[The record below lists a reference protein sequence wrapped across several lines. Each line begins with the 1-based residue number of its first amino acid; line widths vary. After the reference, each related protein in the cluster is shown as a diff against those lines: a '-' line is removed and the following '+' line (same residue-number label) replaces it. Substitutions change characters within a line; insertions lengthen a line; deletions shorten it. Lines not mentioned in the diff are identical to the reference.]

1 MSSCTN
7 SSNIQ
12 SNLITQVIREEGDG
26 KRVAFK
32 ITTTD
37 AGISA
42 GVTVGSVVRYDVPTN
57 MYMPSIADKPDTAE
71 VIGIV
76 ETIQNGTYT
85 IVASGLIKYPGI
97 TGIINRYSAGCVVQ
111 DGTTAGGS
119 GGADIFFLSNGCA
132 GKLQALEPITTGHIV
147 KPVLQRVAVGEY
159 NGIVLNYIGYE
170 VANAGTSD
178 QTTVVPA
185 GAVYYAPR
193 TNNYEGFIDATTPQ
207 QYPVSQYPELYD
219 IFKTDYGTYEETVK
233 LNSPGINLSTV
244 INSTVT
250 QKNSL
255 NVVIS
260 TGTVVETNQTNSTIT
275 IRKDSTQPKT
285 DTNSRIII
293 GSLRFN
299 AQSSDVTAFTV
310 PSVPEQTIDYTA
322 SSGSKVETLVPYM
335 RVQKDITSVFVPEN
349 VQLDSITCDQIK
361 TQGITVGDKLQN
373 LELRIQQLE
382 GRLGI

>member
-42 GVTVGSVVRYDVPTN
+42 GVTVGSVLRYDVPTN
-57 MYMPSIADKPDTAE
+57 MYMPSIADQPDTAE

-76 ETIQNGTYT
+76 ETVQDGTYT

-97 TGIINRYSAGCVVQ
+97 TGIINRYSAGCSAQ

-119 GGADIFFLSNGCA
+119 GGADIFFLSDGCA

-147 KPVLQRVAVGEY
+147 KPVMQRVAVGEY

-193 TNNYEGFIDATTPQ
+193 TDNYEGFIDASASTE
-207 QYPVSQYPELYD
+207 YDVSQYPELYD
-219 IFKTDYGTYEETVK
+219 IFKTDYGNYEETVK
-233 LNSPGINLSTV
+233 LDSAGINLSTI
-244 INSTVT
+244 INSTIT

-260 TGTVVETNQTNSTIT
+260 TGTIVKTDQTNSTIT
-275 IRKDSTQPKT
+275 IKKDSTQEKT
-285 DTNSRIII
+285 NLSSKLVVGT
-293 GSLRFN
+293 LRFVPL
-299 AQSSDVTAFTV
+299 ASDVTAFTV
-310 PSVPEQTIDYTA
+310 PSVPEQKINYTA
-322 SSGSKVETLVPYM
+322 TSGSKEETLVPYM
-335 RVQKDITSVFVPEN
+335 RIQKDVTSVFVPDN
-349 VQLDSITCDQIK
+349 IQIDSITCDQIR
-361 TQGITVGDKLQN
+361 TQGVTVGDKLQN